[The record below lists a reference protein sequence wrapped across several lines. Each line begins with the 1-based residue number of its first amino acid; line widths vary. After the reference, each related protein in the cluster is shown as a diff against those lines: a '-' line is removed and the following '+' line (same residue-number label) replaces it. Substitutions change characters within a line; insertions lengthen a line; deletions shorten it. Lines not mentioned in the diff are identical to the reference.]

1 LELFLG
7 HGRTVKRETATEGEG
22 FKRGKQL
29 PRGRH
34 GLPRETVTESQR
46 GRIIESMIEA
56 VARRGFQETRVA
68 DVVEGAGVARKTF
81 YDFFEDKQDCFLA
94 AYDEVSARLFDTT
107 SAAFNGSADAPWA
120 ERIRLSMAALL
131 ELLATSPD
139 EARFA
144 IVEVLGAGP
153 KALVRRDAALRQ
165 FTELVDAGRKD
176 SSIELPGMTSVAIV
190 GGVFELLYSEI
201 LHGATARLPARLPD
215 IVYWITQPFLGADAA
230 VAERERAR
238 HAGPTG

>member
-1 LELFLG
+1 M
-7 HGRTVKRETATEGEG
+7 RETAIENEDFGP
-22 FKRGKQL
+22 GKQL

-46 GRIIESMIEA
+46 GRILQAMVQA
-56 VARRGFQETRVA
+56 VAQRGFQETRVA

-81 YDFFEDKQDCFLA
+81 YDFFNDKEDCFLA
-94 AYDEVSARLFDTT
+94 AYDRVSARQFDAAS
-107 SAAFNGSADAPWA
+107 SAFRESGEAPWA
-120 ERIRLSMAALL
+120 ERIRAAMAALL
-131 ELLATSPD
+131 DLLASSPE

-144 IVEVLGAGP
+144 IVEVLAAGP
-153 KALVRRDAALRQ
+153 KALIRRDAALRQ
-165 FTELVDAGRKD
+165 YTELVEAGRKE

-230 VAERERAR
+230 VTERERAR
-238 HAGPTG
+238 QAAAG

>member
-1 LELFLG
+1 M
-7 HGRTVKRETATEGEG
+7 RETANQEEG
-22 FKRGKQL
+22 FGPGKQL

-46 GRIIESMIEA
+46 GRIIQAMIEA
-56 VARRGFQETRVA
+56 VAQRGYPETRVA

-81 YDFFEDKQDCFLA
+81 YDFFDDKQDCFLA
-94 AYDEVSARLFDTT
+94 AYDQVSAKQFEAAS
-107 SAAFNGSADAPWA
+107 SAFSESPDGPWA
-120 ERIRLSMAALL
+120 ERMRAATAALL
-131 ELLATSPD
+131 ELLASRPE

-144 IVEVLGAGP
+144 IVEVLAAGP
-153 KALVRRDAALRQ
+153 KALVRRDAALRR
-165 FTELVDAGRKD
+165 FAELVDVGRSE

-215 IVYWITQPFLGADAA
+215 IVYWITQPFLGADGA
-230 VAERERAR
+230 VVERERAR
-238 HAGPTG
+238 QESLSG